1 VAETAA
7 VKDEIEVQLDQIEVD
22 PENIRTRYDET
33 VLQGLRQ
40 ALRNEGEYINPPVVY
55 ETAPGKYRVKHGSTR
70 VLAAQGVVDKLKVRV
85 REAPKNERAKMLAQ
99 MSENLLQG
107 GLGPMDV
114 GWTLRKMRDE
124 GNLSLGQIV
133 GALRATGIDRS
144 RAWVLRHLAL
154 TELDPGVQEAVASGA
169 INPFQADRLKGLPP
183 AEQREWLQR
192 IVEQHLPA
200 ETLDRLLGRRPD
212 ADGGGA
218 PDPAERRDA
227 AMADVDERITEAAA
241 RLSEPDRSV
250 APRRSEPSSGPVTR
264 RWALLPLNVEAQVK
278 GRARGTRKLETL
290 NHLDWTETAGDV
302 ERQLAQEALFFGG
315 HSPQESIDLVERAVD
330 EAQQAWEPVVVTL
343 NGVRQL
349 LESPSRLPRDS
360 ALAEFLRIRLRR
372 VLANLG

>member
-1 VAETAA
+1 M
-7 VKDEIEVQLDQIEVD
+7 
-22 PENIRTRYDET
+22 

-55 ETAPGKYRVKHGSTR
+55 EVSPGRYRVKHGSTR
-70 VLAAQGVVDKLKVRV
+70 VLAAQGVVERLKVRV

-114 GWTLRKMRDE
+114 GWTLRRMRDE
-124 GNLSLGQIV
+124 GSLSLGQLV
-133 GALRATGIDRS
+133 GALRAAGIDRS

-154 TELDPGVQEAVASGA
+154 TELDERVQEAVASGA
-169 INPFQADRLKGLPP
+169 VNPFQADRLKGLPP
-183 AEQREWLQR
+183 AEQRDWLQR
-192 IVEQHLPA
+192 IVDEHLSA
-200 ETLDRLLGRRPD
+200 EALDRLLGRRAQAD
-212 ADGGGA
+212 EGADG
-218 PDPAERRDA
+218 DPIERREA
-227 AMADVDERITEAAA
+227 AITDVDERISQAVA
-241 RLSEPDRSV
+241 RMIEPDAGL
-250 APRRSEPSSGPVTR
+250 APRRNAPANGAVTR
-264 RWALLPLNVEAQVK
+264 RYALLPLNVEAQVK

-290 NHLDWTETAGDV
+290 NHLDWTESAGEV

-315 HSPQESIDLVERAVD
+315 HSPQESIELVERAVD
-330 EAQQAWEPVVVTL
+330 EAQEAWEPVVVTL

-349 LESPSRLPRDS
+349 LESPSRIPPDS